1 MLTEL
6 RVRDLAVISDST
18 LTLEPGLN
26 VLTGETGAG
35 KSILIDALSLLLGE
49 RSSTD
54 VVRPGAPRA
63 VVEAAFE
70 LGRATHVRAS
80 ADEAGVE
87 IDEGVLIVRRDI
99 NAEGRNRAWAN
110 GSPTTVGVLS
120 KLGRSLV
127 DLHGQHEAQSLLR
140 PAAQRDILDAFG
152 GAGEERRHVKEI
164 HRELSELK
172 GKEADLIARRDEVM
186 KRADYLRHVAKE
198 IEDADPKP
206 GEDETLTTE
215 AKRLG
220 NVEEL
225 TRLSDH
231 VAELLD
237 GEAES
242 SAESVLGAVRKALD
256 QLERIDESVARWNE
270 LVEAAL
276 ADIGELAREVRE
288 YSASIERDP
297 GRLAEVEQRRDRIY
311 RLLQKYGSTIDA
323 VLQTGD
329 EARRELDLLDTADL
343 DLEYIAD
350 RRADA
355 ERRLV
360 EAAAALTET
369 RKAAAQR
376 LTHEVEQLMP
386 ALGMTDA
393 TFTAEFRALDDVGP
407 NGREQVTFVVQLNK
421 GLDPRPIAQ
430 VASGGELS
438 RIMLALKV
446 VLATHDVVQTL
457 VFDEV
462 DQGVGGATGSKI
474 ADALS
479 QVAESRQVLVI
490 THLPQIAARASH
502 HVRVTKWEEG
512 GVATATVE
520 VLAGEERIR
529 EIAKMLGDA
538 DDPGL
543 LQHARELLGEQGAES
558 SRARSREQGAG
569 SRR

>member
-49 RSSTD
+49 RASTD

-270 LVEAAL
+270 VVEAAL

-288 YSASIERDP
+288 YSASIDRDP

-355 ERRLV
+355 ERRLG

-479 QVAESRQVLVI
+479 QVAETRQVLVI

-502 HVRVTKWEEG
+502 HVLVTKGEHD

-529 EIAKMLGDA
+529 EIAKMLGDGE
-538 DDPGL
+538 DPGL
-543 LQHARELLGEQGAES
+543 LQHARELLGQGGVVVAEK
-558 SRARSREQGAG
+558 
-569 SRR
+569 

>member
-49 RSSTD
+49 RASTD

-152 GAGEERRHVKEI
+152 GAGEERRLVKEI

-225 TRLSDH
+225 TRLSDY

-256 QLERIDESVARWNE
+256 QLERIDESVARWRE

-502 HVRVTKWEEG
+502 HLLVTKREEG
-512 GVATATVE
+512 GVATASVE
-520 VLAGEERIR
+520 VLTGDDRIR
-529 EIAKMLGDA
+529 EIAKMLGDGE
-538 DDPGL
+538 DPGL

>member
-49 RSSTD
+49 RASTD

-140 PAAQRDILDAFG
+140 PAVQRDILDAFG

-225 TRLSDH
+225 TRLSDY

-270 LVEAAL
+270 IVEAAL

-288 YSASIERDP
+288 YSASIDRDP

-479 QVAESRQVLVI
+479 QVAETRQVLVI

-502 HVRVTKWEEG
+502 HVLVTKGEHD

-538 DDPGL
+538 EDPGL
-543 LQHARELLGEQGAES
+543 LQHARELLGQGGVVVAEK
-558 SRARSREQGAG
+558 
-569 SRR
+569 